1 MHSANAACPE
11 RRRRKTERDRP
22 SCLSPSVLSAAW
34 HGLSSGRWILHSRF
48 EFGLPT
54 DGWSEILQR
63 NIVLS
68 CRIYVL
74 CSPHK
79 CTYFFDLL
87 GPLVYFVSCDM
98 SRSAE
103 RCCMG
108 TSLQST
114 TRVSSAASHKP
125 PPPLTT
131 CRQWAHP
138 RPALRPLRT
147 PL

>member
-1 MHSANAACPE
+1 MLLVQNDDDG
-11 RRRRKTERDRP
+11 RRNGI
-22 SCLSPSVLSAAW
+22 VLPVSHPPFSRQ
-34 HGLSSGRWILHSRF
+34 HGMGLVLEDGSSILAF

-63 NIVLS
+63 NIALS